1 MRTRGHF
8 AHPKAR
14 SLSARRLLDRLGR
27 LGRALARRC
36 LGGCRR
42 CIGDVRHVGLL
53 EGRLRGSGL
62 LLVRRL
68 GALAVLGGLLA
79 LLDALEAC
87 CDHALELA
95 DLSLHRRASEDDVVG
110 AEEGLLAALEAEA
123 HLPLLDVDVEH
134 VLVERRGVLE
144 RQVDPFRQ
152 LAEGLVCRVE
162 RDLLVLHDDG
172 DGDLGDDGFG
182 LLGPV
187 DDLAGGVGEATDSVL
202 ELRVGEAA
210 GEVFGAAC
218 DGVTH
223 GDSFQDMDR
232 MSNCIDRY
240 YSTFS

>member
-14 SLSARRLLDRLGR
+14 SLSARRLIDRLGR

-62 LLVRRL
+62 LLLRRL
-68 GALAVLGGLLA
+68 GALAVLGGPLA

-95 DLSLHRRASEDDVVG
+95 DLSFRRRASEDDVVG
-110 AEEGLLAALEAEA
+110 AEEGLLATLEAEA

-152 LAEGLVCRVE
+152 PEGLAGRVE

-187 DDLAGGVGEATDSVL
+187 DDLAGGVAEATNPVL
-202 ELRVGEAA
+202 ELRVAEAA
-210 GEVFGAAC
+210 GEGLDAGSG
-218 DGVTH
+218 GVTH
-223 GDSFQDMDR
+223 GDSFQGMDR